1 MAITDGAY
9 PAEGDLIL
17 GPTNYTTG
25 GTDLGLT
32 GSAHAVGFNKD
43 VSLLS
48 KVLTGSQYTDARI
61 LGINLIYE
69 ITLLA
74 RSTEVMNLMFD
85 GESASDIFE
94 GYSTYLLGQLV
105 GDSQT
110 SKLLIRPNIAK
121 DASNVNKPY
130 LYMPRAL
137 VMDMGPVQFSH
148 RGKMQEATK
157 MTIVALWDTARTA
170 AFHYGDNANLAAI

>member
-17 GPTNYTTG
+17 NPTNYLSG
-25 GTDLGLT
+25 GTDLGET

-48 KVLTGSQYTDARI
+48 KAPTGSQFTDARI
-61 LGINLIYE
+61 LGLNLIYE
-69 ITLLA
+69 IVLLD

-85 GESASDIFE
+85 GESGADIFE
-94 GYSTYLLGQLV
+94 GYSSYLLGHLV
-105 GDSQT
+105 DDSQT
-110 SKLLIRPNIAK
+110 SKLLIRPDVTKTA
-121 DASNVNKPY
+121 ANVDNPY
-130 LYMPRAL
+130 LYIPRAL
-137 VMDMGPVQFSH
+137 VMDLGPVMFEH
-148 RGKMQEATK
+148 RGKLQAATK
-157 MTIVALWDTARTA
+157 LTIVALWDTVRVA